1 MNQYYNITQNYNN
14 DNASNNL
21 DLSNQQNQSNQ
32 FIIKFIG
39 ISITYCVSL
48 LVLSSF
54 FMIKMKQ
61 NHPKFYRI
69 TINDRQV

>member
-1 MNQYYNITQNYNN
+1 MNQYYNITHNY
-14 DNASNNL
+14 NNL
-21 DLSNQQNQSNQ
+21 DLSNQLNQSNQ

-54 FMIKMKQ
+54 FIIKMKQ

-69 TINDRQV
+69 TINNRQV